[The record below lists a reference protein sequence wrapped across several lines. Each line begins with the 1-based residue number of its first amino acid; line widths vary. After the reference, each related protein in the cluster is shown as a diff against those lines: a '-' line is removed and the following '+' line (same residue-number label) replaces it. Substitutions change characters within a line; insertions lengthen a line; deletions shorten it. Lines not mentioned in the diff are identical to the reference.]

1 MGGQADKSLPDFEP
15 ELKCARETIASNWA
29 EESLMLE
36 YELIGLALLTL
47 FFGALVTG
55 DQSTARR

>member
-1 MGGQADKSLPDFEP
+1 
-15 ELKCARETIASNWA
+15 
-29 EESLMLE
+29 MLE
-36 YELIGLALLTL
+36 YELIRLALLTL

>member
-1 MGGQADKSLPDFEP
+1 MGGQADKSLADFAP
-15 ELKCARETIASNWA
+15 ELKCTRETMANNWA
-29 EESLMLE
+29 EETLMLE

-47 FFGALVTG
+47 FFGALVSG

>member
-1 MGGQADKSLPDFEP
+1 
-15 ELKCARETIASNWA
+15 
-29 EESLMLE
+29 MLE